1 MVLMTQNAGDVISD
15 INSKIRS
22 MESKNSLL
30 SEHLLTVNQNS
41 IEEYKRLGKEISIL
55 NSELKKLK
63 EELFNVKQALNGFL
77 RETDFFAKKNDI
89 KVLEKYINLWNPLE
103 FVTENDVERIIER
116 KLLRKASSKDSLGK
130 AKTKEKSFKKNETIL
145 KDDSI
150 KEEGDESDK
159 Q

>member
-1 MVLMTQNAGDVISD
+1 MFG
-15 INSKIRS
+15 
-22 MESKNSLL
+22 L
-30 SEHLLTVNQNS
+30 S
-41 IEEYKRLGKEISIL
+41 
-55 NSELKKLK
+55 LK
-63 EELFNVKQALNGFL
+63 EKILPSKSSALNGFL

-89 KVLEKYINLWNPLE
+89 KVLEKYINLRNPLE